1 MTFVGRRGATDALG
15 RMQREKEEEEGVKCS
30 LTNLLGSRKSVLLSL
45 PLSSLPSPSPGSSS
59 RGLYCLICLRCRIF
73 EFRWRPGAT
82 GDLHVG

>member
-45 PLSSLPSPSPGSSS
+45 SPFLPPLSFPRIEFARSLLSHLFALSH
-59 RGLYCLICLRCRIF
+59 LRI
-73 EFRWRPGAT
+73 
-82 GDLHVG
+82 

>member
-45 PLSSLPSPSPGSSS
+45 SLSPSLSFPRIEFARSLLSHLFALS
-59 RGLYCLICLRCRIF
+59 HLRI
-73 EFRWRPGAT
+73 
-82 GDLHVG
+82 